1 MNGSWET
8 CLVGSL
14 SSGKV
19 HEEGG
24 RGGEEG
30 RNAKEPAPLS
40 RRNGEGKEG
49 EASKDQGGNEA
60 DRDLP
65 KLNHQSK
72 DSGESPALLA
82 GEPGGIDLHHS
93 WAAKGL
99 KPAIHQPDQGESHKG
114 SCKGCE
120 TEDEVD
126 RDGSDGP
133 DQEGGASADLIG
145 QESVDELASA
155 IRQ

>member
-8 CLVGSL
+8 CLVGSFA
-14 SSGKV
+14 SGKV

-49 EASKDQGGNEA
+49 ETSKDQGGNEA
-60 DRDLP
+60 DSDLP

-72 DSGESPALLA
+72 DSGESPAFLA
-82 GEPGGIDLHHS
+82 GEPSGIDFHHS

-99 KPAIHQPDQGESHKG
+99 KPAIHQPDQGKSGEG
-114 SCKGCE
+114 ACKGGE
-120 TEDEVD
+120 AEDKVD
-126 RDGSDGP
+126 GDGADCP
-133 DQEGGASADLIG
+133 DEK
-145 QESVDELASA
+145 
-155 IRQ
+155 